1 MPQSNCEAIS
11 ISRLDQTSI
20 VDQSHAEDGIF
31 PSLLLERFVSGNNQ
45 NEESQLRLETG
56 FWEKP
61 K

>member
-1 MPQSNCEAIS
+1 MS